1 MIPDGARRAG
11 RISDVIRAVENVT
24 DTYRLKIEGGHVFI
38 TFSFPTASE
47 QCGCGGECG
56 CKGGKDAA

>member
-1 MIPDGARRAG
+1 MISDGARKAG

-24 DTYRLKIEGGHVFI
+24 DTYRLKIEGGRVFI
-38 TFSFPTASE
+38 TFILPIVSE
-47 QCGCGGECG
+47 PCGCGGECG